1 MIICD
6 EHSTDLNETHRQRA
20 SLRKVTMT
28 SGRIKSQ
35 ALQQEG
41 RLPRSTPSYG
51 RSWGEVAGTPQV
63 LSTGQE
69 LG

>member
-6 EHSTDLNETHRQRA
+6 EHSTDLNETHRQ
-20 SLRKVTMT
+20 SVLRKVTMT
-28 SGRIKSQ
+28 SDASSLKHSNRGTLS
-35 ALQQEG
+35 L
-41 RLPRSTPSYG
+41 STPSYG